1 MRRAMVLWKSGWA
14 GVAVAVACG
23 SEPPVEPPARVPVRL
38 VITAPDTAVATGG
51 RLPFTAVAVDSAGD
65 PVPTAPVTWGV
76 TWAVIGTIGTDG
88 VFAARSV
95 GTTFVRARLA
105 VPPLADSVPVWVV
118 PPGTLKWRWAA
129 AESGAPGAQLP
140 TAGGPA
146 LGTDGT
152 VYVLVEHAVGTDLA
166 TLVALSPRGIP
177 QWTVV
182 VDSISANYPAVTPT
196 GDLLIA
202 GKQVYLV
209 HPDGTIGWQ
218 AVMEADEPIFKSAAV
233 NQTVGFVAHGYRVTA
248 LQLASG
254 DTLWQSS
261 RSPVGEWVVCPTLVG
276 DDALYAKHSED
287 TLFLFRP
294 SDGAILKTFLD
305 PDTALDKRVAGHGTV
320 PVGDRFYLPAV
331 FRLAAFDTAGP
342 LLWLT
347 EDNGRGV
354 NEPAVGPDGVLYVQ
368 NGRWGLH
375 AINPDGS
382 TRWYRRDVLMPS
394 GRWWQEPRWTWYG
407 GPALAQGGIIYGA
420 GWDRFYAYDAAGN
433 FLWQFLTDSAGV
445 AQPFIGSPAI
455 GPDGTV
461 YSYTATHVYAFW
473 GPSPPEPNS
482 PWPMWRHDA
491 QRTGWAR

>member
-1 MRRAMVLWKSGWA
+1 MLFLAVLA
-14 GVAVAVACG
+14 GGLGCG
-23 SEPPVEPPARVPVRL
+23 EGPPVEPPARVPVRL

-51 RLPFTAVAVDSAGD
+51 RLSYSAVAVDSAGVA
-65 PVPTAPVTWGV
+65 VPTDPVTWGV
-76 TWAVIGTIGTDG
+76 TWTVIGTIGTDG

-95 GTTFVRARLA
+95 GSTFVRARLA
-105 VPPLADSVPVWVV
+105 DPPLADSVRVQVV
-118 PPGTLKWRWAA
+118 PPGTLKWVWAA
-129 AESGAPGAQLP
+129 GEIGVPGAQLP

-146 LGTDGT
+146 LGADGT
-152 VYVLVEHAVGTDLA
+152 LYVLVDHAVGTERA
-166 TLVALSPRGIP
+166 TLVALSARGTR
-177 QWTVV
+177 QWAVV
-182 VDSISANYPAVTPT
+182 LDSVETNYPVVTPA

-209 HPDGTIGWQ
+209 RSDGTIGWQ
-218 AVMEADEPIFKSAAV
+218 AVMDAEEPIFKSAAV
-233 NQTVGFVAHGYRVTA
+233 DGSVAFVAHGHNLTA
-248 LQLASG
+248 LALASG
-254 DTLWQSS
+254 DTLWQASYS
-261 RSPVGEWVVCPTLVG
+261 VLSEWIVPPTLVG
-276 DDALYAKHSED
+276 DDRLYAKHSED

-294 SDGAILKTFLD
+294 SDGAILRTFLD
-305 PDTALDKRVAGHGTV
+305 PDTALDRTVFGHGTV

-354 NEPAVGPDGVLYVQ
+354 NEPAVGPDGVLHVQ

-375 AINPDGS
+375 AINSDGT
-382 TRWYRRDVLMPS
+382 TRWYRRHTS
-394 GRWWQEPRWTWYG
+394 SIGYRWWQAPRWTWYG
-407 GPALAQGGIIYGA
+407 GPALAEGGIIYGA
-420 GWDRFYAYDAAGN
+420 GWDRFYAYDVAGN
-433 FLWQFLTDSAGV
+433 FLWQFLTDSTGV

-473 GPSPPEPNS
+473 APAPPEPDS

-491 QRTGWAR
+491 QRTGWVH